1 MLTSVDISGTH
12 YIDVVVNTVVPFH
25 SVDNVGSFLG
35 EFSNQNSGHIICI
48 LSSES
53 VSRSGMHALICCFE
67 KRM

>member
-35 EFSNQNSGHIICI
+35 AFSNQNSGHII
-48 LSSES
+48 LSP
-53 VSRSGMHALICCFE
+53 F
-67 KRM
+67 